1 MVQELLPFLPQA
13 LTTSQAASCVAAIV
27 VGVFL
32 WMAGGVWSRGILTLA
47 AVALG
52 GTLGMLLPRWQ
63 NWPLNSMAASV
74 LGAVILGLSAF
85 ALSRL
90 WVGMTLGVV
99 LSAWVMLALWMTL
112 RGGANWPWREQWE
125 VANMTLPDHLRDM
138 WARLPDTVRKPL
150 PYGAGTAMISALGL
164 SLLFPRLGRAT
175 CFSVTGVTILFLA
188 ALTLV
193 ASRRPDWLM
202 YVPPRVDVQAGILG
216 GLALIG
222 IVLQWQFLPSRRAV
236 PPPPPEQLDEGPMPS
251 TGPHK
256 YQ

>member
-1 MVQELLPFLPQA
+1 MVQELLPFIPQG
-13 LTTSQAASCVAAIV
+13 LTSTQAALCVAAIV

-32 WMAGGVWSRGILTLA
+32 WMAGAVWSRGILTLM

-52 GTLGMLLPRWQ
+52 GVLGMLLPRWQ
-63 NWPLNSMAASV
+63 NWPLNTMAAAV

-90 WVGMTLGVV
+90 WVGLVLGIV
-99 LSAWVMLALWMTL
+99 LSGWVALALWMMM
-112 RGGANWPWREQWE
+112 RGGATWPWREGWE

-138 WARLPDTVRKPL
+138 WFRLPDTVRKPL

-164 SLLFPRLGRAT
+164 ALLFPRLGRVT

-188 ALTLV
+188 TLTLV
-193 ASRRPDWLM
+193 TSRRPDWLT
-202 YVPPRVDVQAGILG
+202 YVPPRVDAQAAGLGVITLLGIL
-216 GLALIG
+216 
-222 IVLQWQFLPSRRAV
+222 LQWQFLPSKRDRI
-236 PPPPPEQLDEGPMPS
+236 PEPQQLDEGPMPS

-256 YQ
+256 FV